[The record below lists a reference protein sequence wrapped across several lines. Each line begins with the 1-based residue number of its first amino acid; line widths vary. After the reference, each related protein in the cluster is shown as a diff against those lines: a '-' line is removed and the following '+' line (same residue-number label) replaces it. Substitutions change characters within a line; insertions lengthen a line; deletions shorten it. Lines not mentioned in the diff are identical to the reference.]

1 MDVSG
6 ELPRCP
12 ECGEPMDD
20 RAEGCLRCKPTR
32 DGTDLTV
39 VTGEASGR
47 EAVARDVR
55 LVREVKMP
63 TVDALAG
70 GGDGLDRLPGQ
81 VCAMEAAIGGGDLR
95 AANRLMDDAM
105 GSLLEG
111 PGYRRSRSR
120 RLSPRVV
127 LWVWCGILVLLAVL
141 AWWLR

>member
-6 ELPRCP
+6 ELPKCP
-12 ECGEPMDD
+12 ECGEPVAD
-20 RAEGCLRCKPTR
+20 RALGCLHCQPS
-32 DGTDLTV
+32 GTDLKV
-39 VTGEASGR
+39 LRGAASGR

-63 TVDALAG
+63 SVDALAG
-70 GGDGLDRLPGQ
+70 ASEGLDRLPGQ
-81 VCAMEAAIGGGDLR
+81 VCAMEAAIGSGDLR

-111 PGYRRSRSR
+111 PGYRPR
-120 RLSPRVV
+120 RLPTPVV